1 MFFLFILV
9 ILTILGIAI
18 YTSRIGVE
26 IENLQI
32 DTQKPKG
39 QKINKESRIY
49 IYLLIFNKIK
59 LYKKDIRNMDKQNI
73 KFQNKDIDIKFFKD
87 RDIKIDYKQ
96 LLEKID
102 IYFEKI
108 DLNLQ
113 LSTEDAALTAILT
126 GIISAS
132 FGIILKKPKYEV
144 IPIFSNKNFLK
155 IKLDCIFSVHLMQY
169 IYKLMSNKIKDLGK
183 ENLNKKG
190 KSGIT
195 IIPISRVCFGF
206 AAGGSEFSGETLK
219 EYNKKDKDEEIE
231 YKLPFGGGAGAGISI
246 HPVAFLVIEG
256 NNVKLMSVDHESCI
270 DKLLDY
276 VPDLIQKMND
286 MFNKNLKQKEV
297 RTNKIINE
305 MRNRNSYTT
314 TNKPKSEEVRG
325 QEQKVAD
332 NEKMA
337 MNNEEDRF
345 AEADGEI

>member
-1 MFFLFILV
+1 MSEHPIESLMMTTMSSIQNMV
-9 ILTILGIAI
+9 DVNTI
-18 YTSRIGVE
+18 IGE
-26 IENLQI
+26 PIE
-32 DTQKPKG
+32 
-39 QKINKESRIY
+39 S
-49 IYLLIFNKIK
+49 
-59 LYKKDIRNMDKQNI
+59 
-73 KFQNKDIDIKFFKD
+73 
-87 RDIKIDYKQ
+87 
-96 LLEKID
+96 
-102 IYFEKI
+102 
-108 DLNLQ
+108 
-113 LSTEDAALTAILT
+113 
-126 GIISAS
+126 
-132 FGIILKKPKYEV
+132 
-144 IPIFSNKNFLK
+144 KN
-155 IKLDCIFSVHLMQY
+155 
-169 IYKLMSNKIKDLGK
+169 
-183 ENLNKKG
+183 
-190 KSGIT
+190 GIT

-305 MRNRNSYTT
+305 MRSRNSYTT
-314 TNKPKSEEVRG
+314 TNKSKSEEVIG

>member
-1 MFFLFILV
+1 MSEHPIESLMMTTMSSIQNMV
-9 ILTILGIAI
+9 DVNTI
-18 YTSRIGVE
+18 IGE
-26 IENLQI
+26 PIE
-32 DTQKPKG
+32 
-39 QKINKESRIY
+39 S
-49 IYLLIFNKIK
+49 
-59 LYKKDIRNMDKQNI
+59 
-73 KFQNKDIDIKFFKD
+73 
-87 RDIKIDYKQ
+87 
-96 LLEKID
+96 
-102 IYFEKI
+102 
-108 DLNLQ
+108 
-113 LSTEDAALTAILT
+113 
-126 GIISAS
+126 
-132 FGIILKKPKYEV
+132 
-144 IPIFSNKNFLK
+144 KN
-155 IKLDCIFSVHLMQY
+155 
-169 IYKLMSNKIKDLGK
+169 
-183 ENLNKKG
+183 
-190 KSGIT
+190 GIT

-256 NNVKLMSVDHESCI
+256 NNVKLISVDHESYI
-270 DKLLDY
+270 NKLLDY